1 MEMEVQYIIA
11 IAVGS
16 VSVFLLFLYLIATVR
31 ADFREARIS
40 ESIEKMYEDENLA
53 KMEYD
58 FIDYNLEAARI
69 LAMRER
75 REGQMTID
83 DVLAGINSP
92 NDPVYGKMDNDG
104 PEEITGTYNP
114 EL

>member
-1 MEMEVQYIIA
+1 MEVQYIIA
-11 IAVGS
+11 IVGGGI
-16 VSVFLLFLYLIATVR
+16 VVFLLLVYLIVAVR
-31 ADFREARIS
+31 TGKREERRRNYIENMYAD
-40 ESIEKMYEDENLA
+40 KNLA

-58 FIDYNLEAARI
+58 FVNFNEEAARI
-69 LAMRER
+69 LSMHEREN
-75 REGQMTID
+75 GQLTID

-92 NDPVYGKMDNDG
+92 NDPIFGKIDNDG